1 MVEIL
6 SEYLTMTNKIVVK
19 EVDTDCNGNK
29 TSLFEVLY
37 DGKSVCVYQT
47 KTEAESI
54 AKNYALGS
62 SVSRT

>member
-6 SEYLTMTNKIVVK
+6 SEYLTMTNKVEVK
-19 EVDTDCNGNK
+19 EINTELNK
-29 TSLFEVLY
+29 TELFEVLY
-37 DGKSVCVYQT
+37 DGKSVGVYQT

-62 SVSRT
+62 QISRT